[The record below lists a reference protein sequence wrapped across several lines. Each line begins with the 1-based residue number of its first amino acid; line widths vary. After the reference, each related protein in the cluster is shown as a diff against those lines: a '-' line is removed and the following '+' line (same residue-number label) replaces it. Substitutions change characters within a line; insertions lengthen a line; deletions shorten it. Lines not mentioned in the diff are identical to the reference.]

1 MHTASN
7 KRDAPGIKTGTK
19 AQRDAH
25 GIKQTRCTWH
35 QNWDQSP
42 TRCTRHQTNVM
53 HTASKTGTK
62 AQRDAHGIKQT
73 RRTRHQNWDQS
84 PMRCTR
90 HQTNAMHTASKLG
103 PMPNAM
109 HTASNKRD
117 AHGIKQT
124 RCIQHQITALKSIK
138 NCHAPGHKIHGTN
151 YAHNDAQAKQL
162 VTSDT
167 IQREPRPHAT

>member
-1 MHTASN
+1 MRCTRHQTNAMHLASKLGPKPNAMHTASN
-7 KRDAPGIKTGTK
+7 KRDAY
-19 AQRDAH
+19 
-25 GIKQTRCTWH
+25 GIKQTRC
-35 QNWDQSP
+35 
-42 TRCTRHQTNVM
+42 
-53 HTASKTGTK
+53 
-62 AQRDAHGIKQT
+62 
-73 RRTRHQNWDQS
+73 TRHQNWDQS

-167 IQREPRPHAT
+167 IQREPRPTLHRHLGQHMTKLHSYLLQNSDTCRMGTRN

>member
-1 MHTASN
+1 MHTAPKTCDAHSIKQHAMHTASN

-25 GIKQTRCTWH
+25 GIKQMRCTWH

-53 HTASKTGTK
+53 HTASSK
-62 AQRDAHGIKQT
+62 RDAHGIK
-73 RRTRHQNWDQS
+73 NWDQS

-90 HQTNAMHTASKLG
+90 HQTNAMHTASKTG
-103 PMPNAM
+103 TNAQ
-109 HTASNKRD
+109 RD

-151 YAHNDAQAKQL
+151 YAHNDAQAKTTCHQ
-162 VTSDT
+162 
-167 IQREPRPHAT
+167 

>member
-7 KRDAPGIKTGTK
+7 KRDANSIKTGTK

-25 GIKQTRCTWH
+25 GIKQTRC
-35 QNWDQSP
+35 Q
-42 TRCTRHQTNVM
+42 
-53 HTASKTGTK
+53 
-62 AQRDAHGIKQT
+62 
-73 RRTRHQNWDQS
+73 RHQNWDQC
-84 PMRCTR
+84 PTRCTR

-103 PMPNAM
+103 PVPSAM

-117 AHGIKQT
+117 AHGIKTGTNAQRDAHGIKQT
-124 RCIQHQITALKSIK
+124 RCTRHQT
-138 NCHAPGHKIHGTN
+138 NAPGHKIRGTN

-167 IQREPRPHAT
+167 IQREPRPTLHRHLGQHMTKLHSYLLQNSDTCRMGTWN